1 VRLREDQIEFLKGL
15 DDAAAVI
22 RQLIDDCILKT
33 GKPDVILIKREI
45 DILQRRLNEIVN
57 GNLYKACKF
66 NIQRRNMVKDNPDIK
81 RTTLMDIRTL
91 QLIPSP
97 IEVDTEAWKNMIG
110 KSIDVFNAFQ
120 SECRKIVAE
129 IEKLQAQLITTG
141 K

>member
-1 VRLREDQIEFLKGL
+1 
-15 DDAAAVI
+15 
-22 RQLIDDCILKT
+22 
-33 GKPDVILIKREI
+33 
-45 DILQRRLNEIVN
+45 
-57 GNLYKACKF
+57 
-66 NIQRRNMVKDNPDIK
+66 MVKDNPDIK